1 MSFYSVEKVCVNEI
15 VINKSR
21 FITTLVPIN
30 SYDEALEKASAIAKT
45 YSDATHN
52 CVAFIADE
60 NCIEFKF
67 KDDGEPQGTA
77 GLPMLEVL
85 RKKKVYKTLAV
96 VTRYFGG
103 IKLGEGGLISAYT
116 RSVVECLDKAE
127 LSLNALGIEFICKID
142 YTYLVSAQ
150 NLIKK
155 SGEIFEEKFD
165 SDVAL
170 KVRVRREAFDSLKN
184 ALIDLS
190 AGRAVIEIIRDAYC
204 KFKACND

>member
-15 VINKSR
+15 VINRSR

-30 SYDEALEKASAIAKT
+30 SYEEGIEKANAIAKT

-85 RKKKVYKTLAV
+85 RKRKVHKTLAV

-116 RSVVECLDKAE
+116 RSVVECLDKAD
-127 LSLNALGIEFICKID
+127 LALNSLGVEFICKID
-142 YTYLVSAQ
+142 YTFLASTQSMIRKV
-150 NLIKK
+150 
-155 SGEIFEEKFD
+155 GEITEEKFD
-165 SDVAL
+165 SDVEL
-170 KVRVRREAFDSLKN
+170 TVRVKKEAFESLKK
-184 ALIDLS
+184 ALIDLT
-190 AGRAVIEIIRDAYC
+190 ANKVAIEIIRAGYC
-204 KFKACND
+204 KFKA